1 MKENA
6 WNTYTDED
14 MEMMDALVQGY
25 KYFLDNGKTEREC
38 VREMIAAARQY
49 GYKSLEEVISTGY
62 ILRAGDKVYAQ
73 TKGKA
78 VMFVNI
84 GLFPMEEGM
93 NILGAHIDSPRL
105 DLKQNPLYEDT
116 DMALLDTHYYGGV
129 KKYQWVT
136 LPLALHGV
144 IVKKDGSVI
153 NVCIGEK
160 DEDPVFGVSDLLI
173 HLSAEQMEKKA
184 SKVIEGEDL
193 NVLVGSI
200 PVESKE
206 EKECVKA
213 NVLRIL
219 TEQYDI
225 EEEDFLSAEIE
236 VVPAGK
242 ARDYGF
248 DRSMI
253 MGYGHDDR
261 VCAYPSFKAI
271 AEVMDVEYTSV
282 CLLVDKE
289 EIGSVGATGMES
301 RFFENTVAEV
311 MALTGQTS

>member
-1 MKENA
+1 
-6 WNTYTDED
+6 
-14 MEMMDALVQGY
+14 
-25 KYFLDNGKTEREC
+25 
-38 VREMIAAARQY
+38 
-49 GYKSLEEVISTGY
+49 
-62 ILRAGDKVYAQ
+62 
-73 TKGKA
+73 
-78 VMFVNI
+78 
-84 GLFPMEEGM
+84 
-93 NILGAHIDSPRL
+93 
-105 DLKQNPLYEDT
+105 
-116 DMALLDTHYYGGV
+116 MALLDTHYYGGV

-160 DEDPVFGVSDLLI
+160 DEEPVFGVSDLLI

-311 MALTGQTS
+311 MALTGQTSELLLRRALRNSKVLSSDVSACLLYTSPSPRDRG